1 MNPQRVLT
9 LVGFL
14 IGAVGLVLQFA
25 ISIPASLSAGRNL
38 ADALITFFTY
48 YTILTNLA
56 LVLIYL
62 SDLIKARWLGWFRS
76 ARTRGMMAGAILL
89 VMLFYHALLASL
101 WSPEGVAWMADT
113 ILHYLTSI
121 FYIIWWWIFADH
133 GKLAWRDVP
142 LMLVPSLLYII
153 WVLVRGA
160 IVAEYPY
167 PVFNVTDLG
176 YPQVLVN
183 IVIVAIVLAVFFA
196 CTLAADR
203 YLARSSTIRTSE

>member
-1 MNPQRVLT
+1 LNPQRVLT

-62 SDLIKARWLGWFRS
+62 SDLSKARWLGWFRS

-101 WSPEGVAWMADT
+101 WSPEGVAWVADT
-113 ILHYLTSI
+113 ILHYVTPI

-133 GKLAWRDVP
+133 GRLAWRDVP
-142 LMLVPSLLYII
+142 LMLVPSLIYII
-153 WVLVRGA
+153 WVLMRGA

>member
-9 LVGFL
+9 LLGFL

-48 YTILTNLA
+48 YTILTNLT

-62 SDLIKARWLGWFRS
+62 SDLTKARWLGWFRS
-76 ARTRGMMAGAILL
+76 ARTRAMMAGAILL

-101 WSPEGVAWMADT
+101 WSPEGVAWVADT
-113 ILHYLTSI
+113 ILHYVTPI

-133 GKLAWRDVP
+133 GKLARRDVP
-142 LMLVPSLLYII
+142 LMLVPSLIYIV
-153 WVLVRGA
+153 WVLLRGA
-160 IVAEYPY
+160 VVAEYPY

-183 IVIVAIVLAVFFA
+183 IVIVAVVLAVFFA
-196 CTLAADR
+196 CALAADR

>member
-62 SDLIKARWLGWFRS
+62 SDLSKARWLGWFRS

-101 WSPEGVAWMADT
+101 WSPEGVAWVADT
-113 ILHYLTSI
+113 ILHYVTPI

-133 GKLAWRDVP
+133 GRLAWRDVP
-142 LMLVPSLLYII
+142 LMLVPSLIYII
-153 WVLVRGA
+153 WVLMRGA